1 MAKRADE
8 RYQTAGEVAERLT
21 EWLADRGIAVGDS
34 GKRKDPSG
42 SGGGGGG
49 GGLGSDVFRRFAAS
63 MSKIGNDS
71 GNRASSPGTGSGGAR
86 KPTAVVAKART
97 EPEEE
102 MVLAPLDDEPPKK
115 VVIAEA
121 AKATAP
127 APPATVNGAATIAA
141 APAVPEKPKKLK
153 SLLEE
158 ELDAARAAAP
168 KVRPTRKEGEF
179 DPLRPPGF
187 AGPSYGPPGW
197 VYAAIGFGV
206 FLVLCVVGALV
217 FGLL

>member
-1 MAKRADE
+1 
-8 RYQTAGEVAERLT
+8 
-21 EWLADRGIAVGDS
+21 
-34 GKRKDPSG
+34 
-42 SGGGGGG
+42 
-49 GGLGSDVFRRFAAS
+49 
-63 MSKIGNDS
+63 
-71 GNRASSPGTGSGGAR
+71 
-86 KPTAVVAKART
+86 
-97 EPEEE
+97 
-102 MVLAPLDDEPPKK
+102 MVLAPLDDEPPKQ

-127 APPATVNGAATIAA
+127 APPTTNGAATIVA

-187 AGPSYGPPGW
+187 SGPSYGPPAW
-197 VYAAIGFGV
+197 VYAAIGFGAFV
-206 FLVLCVVGALV
+206 VLCVVGALV